1 MRASWL
7 YRSVGDAGAPA
18 VIGLLRPGHR
28 AIVTPLTAICAKR
41 WSHDYSDTVM
51 LPSTEFPD
59 RTAAIKVQEQFLSV
73 ISDQVYNWQKEN
85 LPENSLFILHDGPP
99 YANADVHVGH
109 AVNRIIKDMII
120 RYQVMQGR
128 RVSYIPGWD
137 CHGLPIELKVLE
149 SLEHGKKALQ
159 LTPVEIRKLAR
170 QHAENTI
177 TKQMS
182 SFKEW
187 GTMGE
192 WENPYK
198 TMDSD
203 YEIRQ
208 LEVFRSM
215 VNAGVIYRRCRP
227 VYWSCQSH
235 TALAEAELEY
245 APQHRSTAAYVKF
258 PLLIPDGLVRLVKE
272 QSDVDVSGKPV
283 HVLVWTTTPWTI
295 PANKAIAV
303 NPDMT
308 YQVVYSDAHG
318 VLVVAQSRAESVTDD
333 LGPMRVL
340 AGSIPGSALTSFGYT
355 HPLHSNP
362 VTQSILAAD
371 FVTSDAGT
379 GLVHCAPGHGMEDY
393 LVCQKYGIEPY
404 SPVNEYGEYDATVP
418 AGLEIL
424 IGKSVFKDGQSTVL
438 NLLAEADAL
447 AGVNSGYQHK
457 YPYDWRSKKPV
468 IIRATAQW
476 FADLGSIKDKAVTS
490 LDNVDFLPESGKHR
504 LQSFTRER
512 SEWCISRQRAW
523 GVPIPALYDSTT
535 GDALLTDTSIEHIIN
550 EIKKVGIDTWFAEE
564 DDITHWIAPEYREER
579 KSYVK
584 GKDTMDVW
592 FDSGTSWTLIQEKY
606 GSLREKGKNL
616 VDVYIEGS
624 DQHRGWF
631 QSSLLTYTATHRNG
645 KAPFSTVLTHGF
657 TLDGKGRKMSK
668 SLGNVIAPGAIA
680 WEKYKIDKVMMQP
693 IGVSGLR
700 LWVAQNDY
708 RTDISVSVESF
719 KRVQDSLSKLRRT
732 FKYILGNFKP
742 TPYFTYER
750 DVPYGELGPI
760 DQHALYSLY
769 ELEKSVKAHYDNF
782 AFNRVVQ
789 AVNKNVAELSSSYFQ
804 LIKSRLY
811 TDHPSSLSRRTALT
825 VLAHVFR
832 TYTSVLSPIIPLL
845 TQEAWHH
852 APCCVTGQS
861 EGVFSPFV
869 SGWYET
875 PEEWNN
881 EKLRD
886 DFLQLSNIRDAVND
900 GLEIARKSGNIGTSL
915 DAGVVLST
923 EPGTTAFALLESY
936 KAHLAEYFVTSEV
949 NVFTAS
955 ADSETTTAYRWSS
968 VPKKLTILGS
978 MMKTTVV
985 SPSRHKCPR
994 CWHWN
999 AKKES
1004 EVCGECLETVKS
1016 MHGFNAP

>member
-1 MRASWL
+1 MLASWL
-7 YRSVGDAGAPA
+7 CSSVSVAGAPA
-18 VIGLLRPGHR
+18 VKGLVSSGHR
-28 AIVTPLTAICAKR
+28 AIAARSTAICTKR

-59 RTAAIKVQEQFLSV
+59 RTAAKKVQEQFLDV
-73 ISDQVYNWQKEN
+73 ISDQVYKWQKDN
-85 LPENSLFILHDGPP
+85 LPEDGLFILHDGPP

-149 SLEHGKKALQ
+149 SLEDSTKVQQ
-159 LTPVEIRKLAR
+159 LTAIEIRKLAR

-177 TKQMS
+177 SKQMR

-192 WENPYK
+192 WESPYK
-198 TMDSD
+198 TMNPD

-215 VNAGVIYRRCRP
+215 VNAGVIYRRFRP

-245 APQHRSTAAYVKF
+245 APEHRSTATYVKF
-258 PLLIPDGLVRLVKE
+258 AFHTPDELVSLVQE
-272 QSDVDVSGKPV
+272 QSGVDIVGKPV
-283 HVLVWTTTPWTI
+283 HALIWTTTPWTI

-303 NPDMT
+303 NPEMM
-308 YQVVYSDAHG
+308 YQVVSSDLHG
-318 VLVVAQSRAESVTDD
+318 VLVLAEPRAEYVADE
-333 LGPMRVL
+333 LGPLRVL
-340 AGSIPGSALTSFGYT
+340 AKGIPGLALTRFCYS

-362 VTQSILAAD
+362 GTLPILAAD

-393 LVCQKYGIEPY
+393 LLCQKHGIQP
-404 SPVNEYGEYDATVP
+404 SSSVNEYGEYDATVS
-418 AGLEIL
+418 AGLEVL
-424 IGKSVFKDGQSTVL
+424 IGKSVLKDGQSTVL
-438 NLLAEADAL
+438 RLLSEADAL
-447 AGVNSGYQHK
+447 AGVNSGYKHK

-476 FADLGSIKDKAVTS
+476 FADVGSIKDKAVSS
-490 LDNVDFLPESGKHR
+490 LDSVHFLPEAGRHR
-504 LQSFTRER
+504 LTSFTRER
-512 SEWCISRQRAW
+512 TEWCISRQRAW
-523 GVPIPALYDSTT
+523 GVPIPALYDSKT
-535 GDALLTDTSIEHIIN
+535 GDALLTDTSITYIIN
-550 EIKKVGIDTWFAEE
+550 QINKVGIDAWFAEE
-564 DDITHWIAPEYREER
+564 EDLTHWVAPEYREEG
-579 KSYVK
+579 KTYIK

-606 GSLREKGKNL
+606 GSLRETQKSL

-668 SLGNVIAPGAIA
+668 SLGNVIAPGAIT
-680 WEKYKIDKVMMQP
+680 WQKFKIDKLMMQP

-708 RTDISVSVESF
+708 TTDISVSVESF

-732 FKYILGNFKP
+732 FKYILGNFKS
-742 TPYFTYER
+742 TPYFTYES
-750 DVPYGELGPI
+750 DVEYEELGPI
-760 DQHALYSLY
+760 DRYALYGLY
-769 ELEKSVKAHYDNF
+769 ELEKSVKAHYGRF

-811 TDHPSSLSRRTALT
+811 TDHPSGLSRRAALTAL
-825 VLAHVFR
+825 AHIFR
-832 TYTSVLSPIIPLL
+832 MYASILSPIVPLL

-852 APCCVTGQS
+852 APCSVTGHS
-861 EGVFSPFV
+861 KDVFSPFV
-869 SGWYET
+869 AGWYKA

-881 EKLRD
+881 EKLRA
-886 DFLQLSNIRDAVND
+886 DFSQLSQIRDAVND
-900 GLEIARKSGNIGTSL
+900 GLEIARKSGSIGTSL
-915 DAGVVLST
+915 DAGVVLVA
-923 EPGTTAFALLESY
+923 EPGSDAFELLENY
-936 KAHLAEYFVTSEV
+936 KAHLAEYFVTSE
-949 NVFTAS
+949 AS
-955 ADSETTTAYRWSS
+955 VLSSTDSIAPTWHCGRQE
-968 VPKKLTILGS
+968 LTILGS
-978 MMKTTVV
+978 KIHTVIV

-994 CWHWN
+994 CWHWS
-999 AKKES
+999 AQTES
-1004 EVCGECLETVKS
+1004 EICRDCEETVKA
-1016 MHGFNAP
+1016 MGELNAI